1 VSVGRVVLLGG
12 ARRDLARMTDR
23 AREALAKADLVVAPE
38 GLELGVATS
47 RADLDEIVRRA
58 RAGETIAWVHEADDA
73 TRVALARA
81 EVVVELAWLERG
93 PLFGKRVVVTRTRE
107 QSEGTA
113 DLLRARGAEPIVV
126 PAIELFPPK
135 DPAKLAAAAARLGAQ
150 AIVVF
155 TSANGVAR
163 VWDELVRQ
171 NRDARAFGPAKVAAI
186 GPGTAAAL
194 AARGIVADVV
204 AKEFKQEGLA
214 EAITKAVPGGKALL
228 LRAEVA
234 RDALPAA
241 LAQAGFEVEVVA
253 AYETRPA
260 DPAQAAR
267 LARELEAG
275 RVDAVTFTSSSTV
288 SGVCDMLGARA
299 PELLGKACVASIG
312 PITAGTLRERG
323 VRVDVSAGKYTL
335 SGLLEALED
344 HFSAIDN
351 LPRGRR
357 SSV

>member
-1 VSVGRVVLLGG
+1 
-12 ARRDLARMTDR
+12 
-23 AREALAKADLVVAPE
+23 
-38 GLELGVATS
+38 
-47 RADLDEIVRRA
+47 
-58 RAGETIAWVHEADDA
+58 
-73 TRVALARA
+73 
-81 EVVVELAWLERG
+81 
-93 PLFGKRVVVTRTRE
+93 
-107 QSEGTA
+107 
-113 DLLRARGAEPIVV
+113 
-126 PAIELFPPK
+126 
-135 DPAKLAAAAARLGAQ
+135 
-150 AIVVF
+150 IVVF

-194 AARGIVADVV
+194 ALHGIVADVV

-260 DPAQAAR
+260 DPARAAL

-275 RVDAVTFTSSSTV
+275 QVDAVTFTSSSTV

-299 PELLGKACVASIG
+299 PELLGKACVA
-312 PITAGTLRERG
+312 
-323 VRVDVSAGKYTL
+323 
-335 SGLLEALED
+335 
-344 HFSAIDN
+344 
-351 LPRGRR
+351 
-357 SSV
+357 